1 MENESKMKNAILTH
15 LEECSE
21 REEYAYF
28 EMNKSLFERNAG
40 KYDAA
45 KESNYKKEHDVLFEV
60 ATLAKDCGIGEK
72 EIDKAV
78 LSGINKARVY
88 MVNDLFFV
96 VPELKSRDPEGI
108 KQAEIKAFR
117 NILYRLSE
125 SADLTVEHQLCED
138 LAKKDLSAAREL
150 YEKLAYTSPVDAK
163 TKEEWTEEW
172 FRSGKESWAESFD
185 EEKNA
190 ALAIYQTVG
199 SDKELGLPQEKIGP
213 EECAPYYHEM
223 KVFMKEL
230 RKVSAEDLMKNPPTI
245 EAQMKN
251 NRLRAEAD
259 SKDISGID
267 KWEDKFELMKAHT
280 HIVKDVLKIAN
291 QKEIPRA
298 PKITFSVSR
307 SQSNTRGNER

>member
-1 MENESKMKNAILTH
+1 MENENKMKNAILTH
-15 LEECSE
+15 LEDCSE

-45 KESNYKKEHDVLFEV
+45 KESDYKKEHDVLFEV

-72 EIDKAV
+72 EIDKVV
-78 LSGINKARVY
+78 LSGINKARVH
-88 MVNDLFFV
+88 MENDLLFV
-96 VPELKSRDPEGI
+96 VPELKSMDSDGV

-138 LAKKDLSAAREL
+138 LAKKDLSAARDL

-172 FRSGKESWAESFD
+172 FQSGKESWAEGFD
-185 EEKNA
+185 EEKKA
-190 ALAIYQTVG
+190 ALSIYATVG
-199 SDKELGLPQEKIGP
+199 SDKELASSQEKIGP

-223 KVFMKEL
+223 KVFMEKL
-230 RKVSAEDLMKNPPTI
+230 KKVSSKDLTKNLPTP
-245 EAQMKN
+245 EAQIKN
-251 NRLRAEAD
+251 ARLRFEAYN
-259 SKDISGID
+259 KDVGHLEN
-267 KWEDKFELMKAHT
+267 WGDKFELMKAHT

>member
-1 MENESKMKNAILTH
+1 MDYETKMREAILKH
-15 LEECSE
+15 LEDCAHC
-21 REEYAYF
+21 EEYAYF
-28 EMNKSLFERNAG
+28 DMNRTFFKQNTG
-40 KYDAA
+40 KYDVD
-45 KESNYKKEHDVLFEV
+45 KENEYEREKSVLFEV
-60 ATLAKDCGIGEK
+60 KLLAKDCGIGEK
-72 EIDKAV
+72 LIDNAV
-78 LSGINKARVY
+78 LTGINKAREE

-96 VPELKSRDPEGI
+96 VPELKSLDSEGV
-108 KQAEIKAFR
+108 KQGEIKAFR

-125 SADLTVEHQLCED
+125 TADLVAEHQLCEN
-138 LAKKDLSAAREL
+138 LAKKDLSAARDL
-150 YEKLAYTSPVDAK
+150 YEKLAYTTPVDAK
-163 TKEEWTEEW
+163 TKEEWTETW
-172 FRSGKESWAESFD
+172 FRSGKESWAEAFD
-185 EEKNA
+185 ENREA
-190 ALAIYQTVG
+190 ALAIYATVG
-199 SDKELGLPQEKIGP
+199 SDKELGSSQEKIGP

-267 KWEDKFELMKAHT
+267 KWEDKFKLMKAHT
-280 HIVKDVLKIAN
+280 HIVRDVLKIAN